1 MYADDTS
8 LTFASTG
15 IEHIN
20 DCLNHDLS
28 NVYECLSANKLTLN
42 MTKTEFMLIAQGR
55 SYLTTYGKSL
65 SYYKRKRNW
74 TSNLRYM
81 TVLAENSR
89 ALVRIA
95 LAPLI
100 RLFRRLRIGRF
111 LSQIFKQTYDANSDS
126 HDQVIVTNEN
136 FMVFCWNSRTKRNAW
151 RQVTRNK
158 YFNH

>member
-65 SYYKRKRNW
+65 SYYKRKRN
-74 TSNLRYM
+74 
-81 TVLAENSR
+81 
-89 ALVRIA
+89 
-95 LAPLI
+95 
-100 RLFRRLRIGRF
+100 
-111 LSQIFKQTYDANSDS
+111 
-126 HDQVIVTNEN
+126 
-136 FMVFCWNSRTKRNAW
+136 
-151 RQVTRNK
+151 
-158 YFNH
+158 